1 MAYDTKLADRIRR
14 KLGGTRGLQEKKM
27 FGGVG
32 FTINGN
38 LACGVNKND
47 LLVRVGAD
55 KHQDAMARPNARPF
69 DTMGKPM
76 AGWILVDTEGCR
88 TDKLLAEWIEMGVR
102 FAETLP
108 PK

>member
-1 MAYDTKLADRIRR
+1 MAYDTKLGERIRAAL
-14 KLGGTRGLQEKKM
+14 KGTRGFEEKKM

-47 LLVRVGAD
+47 LLLRVGLD
-55 KHQDAMARPNARPF
+55 NHNKAMTRPHVKPF

-76 AGWILVDTEGCR
+76 AGWILVEPDGCR
-88 TDKLLAEWIEMGVR
+88 TDKALADWIKMGVN
-102 FAETLP
+102 FAKSLP